1 MAPRK
6 SNSLGKILLIF
17 GGLILYVSGILL
29 QVVGGI
35 TEPEARESLRL
46 AYASPS
52 ASFTPVW
59 IAKTEGIFEKNGL
72 DVNVILIQGASVYLP
87 ALFKAEIQVLYGGGT
102 AVSREVARDN
112 RNVVVIGTETVYIPL
127 RMMVHPK
134 IRSAADL
141 KGKKIAVGPAGLDEY
156 ATLLLLD
163 RYGISPSDVTL
174 VYYTGGIPAR
184 AAAMQKGLFD
194 AMAINPPNEYQLE
207 KLGFREL
214 VNFMDLRMPYAGV
227 PYTVM
232 RSYRD
237 THRDTLNRF
246 MLSIVQSIKVFLER
260 PEVAK
265 AVIGKLTR
273 ESDPEILDRTYQT
286 YLKQYQAIDG
296 KPFPSVE
303 GLNTMISGFH
313 GRFTPQ
319 LVKVKDSAPFTDR
332 SFVDYA
338 VSIVYSG
345 R

>member
-1 MAPRK
+1 MRFRK
-6 SNSLGKILLIF
+6 STPSRKITLIF
-17 GGLILYVSGILL
+17 GVVMLCLSGILM
-29 QVVGGI
+29 GI
-35 TEPEARESLRL
+35 GSGVAKLEARDSIRL

-59 IAKTEGIFEKNGL
+59 IAKTQGIFEKNGL
-72 DVNVILIQGASVYLP
+72 DVNIILIQGASVYMP
-87 ALFKAEIQVLYGGGT
+87 ALFKDEIQVLYGGGT
-102 AVSREVARDN
+102 AVSREVARGD
-112 RNVVVIGTETVYIPL
+112 RGVVIIGTETVYIPL

-134 IRSAADL
+134 IQSVADL

-156 ATLLLLD
+156 ATLLLLN

-174 VYYTGGIPAR
+174 IYYTGGIPAR
-184 AAAMQKGLFD
+184 AAAMQQGLFD
-194 AMAINPPNEYQLE
+194 AMAINPPNEHQLE
-207 KLGFREL
+207 KLGFRQL

-232 RSYRD
+232 RSYLD
-237 THRDTLNRF
+237 THRDTLNRV
-246 MLSIVQSIKVFLER
+246 MLSVVQSIRIFMEK

-273 ESDPEILDRTYQT
+273 ESDREILGRTYQD
-286 YLKQYQAIDG
+286 YRKQYQAIEG
-296 KPFPSVE
+296 KPFPFVE
-303 GLNTMISGFH
+303 GLNAMISGFH
-313 GRFTPQ
+313 MRFTPQ

-338 VSIVYSG
+338 VSVVYSG